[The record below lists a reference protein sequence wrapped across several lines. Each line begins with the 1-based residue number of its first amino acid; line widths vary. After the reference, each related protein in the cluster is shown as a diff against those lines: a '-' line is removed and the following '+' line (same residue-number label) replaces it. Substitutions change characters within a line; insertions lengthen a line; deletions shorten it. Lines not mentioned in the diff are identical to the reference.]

1 MKTINNNTKQAQHF
15 INAYNSSDIFSIREA
30 YANPST
36 AKTRAD
42 YNCRMMMQRENGYG
56 YKIIGYNCNYF
67 TVAWIAGK
75 NLRIE
80 TACNSFLIPDAAME

>member
-15 INAYNSSDIFSIREA
+15 INAYNRSDIFTLREA

-42 YNCRMMMQRENGYG
+42 YNCRMMMQSEGGHN
-56 YKIIGYNCNYF
+56 YKIIGYNCNFF
-67 TVAWIAGK
+67 TVAWIAG
-75 NLRIE
+75 NALRIE
-80 TACNSFLIPDAAME
+80 TAYNSFIIPDAAE

>member
-1 MKTINNNTKQAQHF
+1 MKTINNNTKQAARY
-15 INAYNSSDIFSIREA
+15 IDAYNRSSMYDLQDA

-42 YNCRMMMQRENGYG
+42 YNCRMMMQSEGGYG

-67 TVAWIAGK
+67 TAAWISGNA
-75 NLRIE
+75 LRIE
-80 TACNSFLIPDAAME
+80 TFANSFEIPEAVK

>member
-1 MKTINNNTKQAQHF
+1 MKTINNNTKQAKRY
-15 INAYNSSDIFSIREA
+15 IDAYNRSDIFTLREA

-42 YNCRMMMQRENGYG
+42 YNCRMMMQSEGGHG
-56 YKIIGYNCNYF
+56 YKIIAYNCNFF

-75 NLRIE
+75 DLRIE
-80 TACNSFLIPDAAME
+80 TAYNSFIIPDAAE